1 MKVVKLVKLP
11 LSLLSDV
18 KPTDWA
24 FSALQSLVEKYGC
37 IVGYPDKTFRGSR
50 AMTRYEAAAA
60 LNACMDRISELLAQ
74 GLAEKVN
81 KEDLAAVIKLQEE
94 FRAELDQLKGKVDSL
109 EVRASRLERQQFST
123 TTKLTG
129 EVILNLS

>member
-1 MKVVKLVKLP
+1 V
-11 LSLLSDV
+11 
-18 KPTDWA
+18 A
-24 FSALQSLVEKYGC
+24 
-37 IVGYPDKTFRGSR
+37 RSR
-50 AMTRYEAAAA
+50 ALTRYEAAAA
-60 LNACMDRISELLAQ
+60 LSATLDRISELLAQ

-94 FRAELDQLKGKVDSL
+94 FREELDQLKGKVDSL

-129 EVILNLS
+129 EVCCSLWLELIRIMEQF